1 MTTLGTDVYYDP
13 FDVDINVDPY
23 PTLRRLRDDAPTYH
37 NARFD
42 RWALSR

>member
-23 PTLRRLRDDAPTYH
+23 PTFRRLR
-37 NARFD
+37 
-42 RWALSR
+42 